1 MLLLKSRFGIS
12 CSICVMYRRKFY
24 NLFGC
29 KMSMVILVL
38 KLVLLEI
45 ILYVRLSKF
54 NSVLIWSEKNFIK

>member
-1 MLLLKSRFGIS
+1 MN
-12 CSICVMYRRKFY
+12 RRKFY
-24 NLFGC
+24 NLFGG

-54 NSVLIWSEKNFIK
+54 NSVLIWSEKILLNNK